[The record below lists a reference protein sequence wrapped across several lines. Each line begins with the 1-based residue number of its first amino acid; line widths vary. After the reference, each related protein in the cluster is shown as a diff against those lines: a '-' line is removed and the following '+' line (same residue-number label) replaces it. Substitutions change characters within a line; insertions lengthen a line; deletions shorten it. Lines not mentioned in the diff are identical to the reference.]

1 MRATMEALVSRF
13 AAAAALACTVVLVST
28 PSEARPGF
36 RLFSST
42 SKIISAK
49 SAAAKSAATARLAR
63 YNKPLFVLAGGR
75 PATAAAA
82 PQAPSPFD
90 PSLVRAD
97 ANNADFKADPKA
109 LTAASTDCA
118 MREPA
123 PAKDAAK
130 DKETVATAQ
139 EPAKTETAKAEPT
152 TIEPPRAESAR
163 SRSAFLVP
171 VVNRH
176 PLAPRPRQTVIC
188 YVQRDGTCAP

>member
-1 MRATMEALVSRF
+1 MSRF
-13 AAAAALACTVVLVST
+13 AATAALACTVVFASS
-28 PSEARPGF
+28 PSEARPGL

-42 SKIISAK
+42 SKVISAK

-90 PSLVRAD
+90 PSLVRTD

-109 LTAASTDCA
+109 LTAASSDCA

-123 PAKDAAK
+123 PAQDAAK
-130 DKETVATAQ
+130 EKDTVAAAQ
-139 EPAKTETAKAEPT
+139 EPEKTEAAKAEPAA
-152 TIEPPRAESAR
+152 IEPPRAVSAR

-176 PLAPRPRQTVIC
+176 PLAPRPRQTIIC